1 MLVLMNTISQAT
13 TAFTFLLAYPTV
25 DGPRFK
31 VAFGYTLV
39 CLLLHMSFT
48 QVVRYFAN
56 RDELRFQQK
65 LDAKGVLEEE
75 KVDSDLKGSVEG
87 VVA

>member
-1 MLVLMNTISQAT
+1 M
-13 TAFTFLLAYPTV
+13 
-25 DGPRFK
+25 
-31 VAFGYTLV
+31 
-39 CLLLHMSFT
+39 
-48 QVVRYFAN
+48 VRYFAN